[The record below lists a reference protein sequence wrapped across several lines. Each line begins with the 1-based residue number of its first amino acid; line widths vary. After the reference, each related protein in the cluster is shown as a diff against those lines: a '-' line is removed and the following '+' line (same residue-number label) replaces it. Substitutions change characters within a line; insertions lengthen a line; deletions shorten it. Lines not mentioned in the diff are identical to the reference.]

1 LALSSVPLSRGH
13 HVLKGL
19 LVLSAFVVAS
29 CATASFARA
38 GSNFFFGFSDDG
50 PKWSGADAAAPG
62 RTIGARA
69 FRVTLRWVPGESDLA
84 EQDVTDLTRA
94 VSGTSGFRLVLAV
107 YGSPTSAPQDDASRT
122 QFCTYVRNA
131 VVRFRS
137 INDLVIW
144 NEPNVSA
151 FWRPQFNPDGSSA
164 APAAYEA
171 LLARC
176 WDVLHAFRPTINVVG
191 PATSP
196 RGNDNPNAVSN
207 ISHSPVSFIEQMG
220 AAYRASGRT
229 RPLFDTVGQHVYQN
243 FFAER
248 PFLIHT
254 AGRTI
259 AEGDWNK
266 LVQTLQAAFAG
277 TAQPIPGP
285 DCDEACMP
293 IWYLE
298 SGFQTAVPPGQAGS
312 YTGNE
317 NVVTIPDFAGGEI
330 EFPNVSPLSTT
341 PAPDQA
347 TQLRYAVRLA
357 YCQPYVGAIFN
368 FLLRDEA
375 DLAGWQSGVLWA
387 DGTRKGSFASLAS
400 VVTDANDHTISCAPP
415 TAPGGLAAEVSGDPP
430 QVTLTWSAGASEIG
444 VSGYEVVRDGA
455 SIGRTTGLTYTD
467 ATALPGATYSYS
479 VRGYDAAGGTG
490 DLSAAVTASV
500 PTLSP
505 PSPAPPP
512 PPPPPPPAPPAA
524 PPSPPSSPPPAP
536 PSPPPPPSPPVVQA
550 TPPACVVPDV
560 RRRTLRRASASIRAS
575 SCRVGRV
582 RYVFGRTRRGLV
594 VAESPK
600 PGTRLLNQRRVNLIV
615 SRGPKRRSGASG

>member
-1 LALSSVPLSRGH
+1 M
-13 HVLKGL
+13 

-94 VSGTSGFRLVLAV
+94 VSGTSGLRLVLSV
-107 YGSPTSAPQDDASRT
+107 YGSLTSVPPDDASRT

-298 SGFQTAVPPGQAGS
+298 SGFQTDVPPGQAGS

-317 NVVTIPDFAGGEI
+317 NVVTIPD
-330 EFPNVSPLSTT
+330 S
-341 PAPDQA
+341 
-347 TQLRYAVRLA
+347 RAVRSSF
-357 YCQPYVGAIFN
+357 QT
-368 FLLRDEA
+368 FLR
-375 DLAGWQSGVLWA
+375 SRPPRPP
-387 DGTRKGSFASLAS
+387 TRRPSFATRSGSRIAS
-400 VVTDANDHTISCAPP
+400 HT
-415 TAPGGLAAEVSGDPP
+415 
-430 QVTLTWSAGASEIG
+430 SARS
-444 VSGYEVVRDGA
+444 ST
-455 SIGRTTGLTYTD
+455 S
-467 ATALPGATYSYS
+467 S
-479 VRGYDAAGGTG
+479 
-490 DLSAAVTASV
+490 SA
-500 PTLSP
+500 
-505 PSPAPPP
+505 
-512 PPPPPPPAPPAA
+512 
-524 PPSPPSSPPPAP
+524 
-536 PSPPPPPSPPVVQA
+536 
-550 TPPACVVPDV
+550 
-560 RRRTLRRASASIRAS
+560 
-575 SCRVGRV
+575 
-582 RYVFGRTRRGLV
+582 TRRILPAG
-594 VAESPK
+594 SPVSFGPTE
-600 PGTRLLNQRRVNLIV
+600 PGKARWHR
-615 SRGPKRRSGASG
+615 SRPS